1 MYQINLRIG
10 TVRSRMLATVEAM
23 AVDADVNVNAKNNM
37 TGSTLLVCYTWK
49 LIKRDT
55 ENQLLL
61 VFTKKFHQQLGTL
74 SLIIRTTFRD
84 T

>member
-1 MYQINLRIG
+1 
-10 TVRSRMLATVEAM
+10 MLATVEAM

-61 VFTKKFHQQLGTL
+61 VFTKKNPSTIRN
-74 SLIIRTTFRD
+74 LITHYTYHFPRYMRVAPN
-84 T
+84 